1 MLVVFAETPGAN
13 YGLAQFFHQDQD
25 GDDHDYD
32 GDDHDHDGDD
42 QDQDGDDHDYDH
54 DGDDLTMVTICVW

>member
-25 GDDHDYD
+25 GDDHDHDYD
-32 GDDHDHDGDD
+32 GDDHD
-42 QDQDGDDHDYDH
+42 QDQDGDDHDHDY
-54 DGDDLTMVTICVW
+54 DGDDLMMVTMCVW

>member
-25 GDDHDYD
+25 GDDR
-32 GDDHDHDGDD
+32 
-42 QDQDGDDHDYDH
+42 DHDYDR
-54 DGDDLTMVTICVW
+54 DDLMMVTMSYLIFVIFFTLTHFES